1 MIEPKRPTMPRNSTL
16 LRFFTVYSWHT
27 LEMAYRV
34 ALTRTRPSPRRM
46 SFAVVE
52 TGMNNGHCLTY
63 ITFYAIFIYVL
74 ENQLLTRSLVL
85 TSKDIRSH
93 HGSHPSQTYTYS
105 YAVNDPIAGLQEEPG
120 QDHQN
125 RDNKAVQQ
133 LKCRQ

>member
-46 SFAVVE
+46 SLAVVD
-52 TGMNNGHCLTY
+52 TGMNNGLTY
-63 ITFYAIFIYVL
+63 ITFYAILYMFWRTSL
-74 ENQLLTRSLVL
+74 LLTRSLVL
-85 TSKDIRSH
+85 ASKDIRSH
-93 HGSHPSQTYTYS
+93 HGSHPSQTYTNS
-105 YAVNDPIAGLQEEPG
+105 YVVNDPIAGLQEEPG